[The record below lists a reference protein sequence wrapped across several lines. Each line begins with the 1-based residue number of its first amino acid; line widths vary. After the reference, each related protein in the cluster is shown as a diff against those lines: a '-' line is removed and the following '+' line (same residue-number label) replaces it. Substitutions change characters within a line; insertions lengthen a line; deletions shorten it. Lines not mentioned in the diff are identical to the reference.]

1 MTDSFVTRC
10 PYCRTRLRVS
20 DEQIRVAG
28 GLVRCGTC
36 LQTFDAL
43 EHLQDGK
50 QRARSVEMDELLI
63 HDGLNLN
70 ELGLDDLNLDEELA
84 QIEAQEQVFSKEL
97 LSLSQQIQGE
107 DEASP
112 KSNAYD
118 ESWAEALLRE
128 EEGLAKADTKDEANY
143 REEYT
148 GSLQTEPTIL
158 GSLHNKDEP
167 IRELTLDPLEDEA
180 PSSSALW
187 LPHRPS
193 RDAQPNES
201 AKPAA
206 LLPLRADPA
215 DFRKSSLR
223 RPLLGVEADLVAE
236 PSSEEDAPFVIERR
250 PSVRGKVLWG
260 TGCLLALLLLF
271 GQYLFFRFDTLSQ
284 QPSYRPLLG
293 GLCSVIGCTLPG
305 RSDIRQ
311 IRSSNLV
318 VHSHPELTD
327 ALVVD
332 VILYNSATY
341 AQPFPLLE
349 LEFSNLAGRPTA
361 KRRFAPPQYLVGEMQ
376 GKLQMPPQIPIHI
389 ALEIADPGAEAVNY
403 SLSVLP
409 AP

>member
-10 PYCRTRLRVS
+10 PHCRTRLRVS

-43 EHLQDGK
+43 EHLQNGRP
-50 QRARSVEMDELLI
+50 RADSAEMDGMLI
-63 HDGLNLN
+63 HDGLDLDD
-70 ELGLDDLNLDEELA
+70 LGLDDLNLDEELA
-84 QIEAQEQVFSKEL
+84 QIEAQEQAFSKEL

-107 DEASP
+107 DKTRSKPSEDDEA
-112 KSNAYD
+112 
-118 ESWAEALLRE
+118 WAEALLRE
-128 EEGLAKADTKDEANY
+128 EEGQADS
-143 REEYT
+143 EEDDAPDYL
-148 GSLQTEPTIL
+148 GHAEHPEPPQALSLRKKEQE
-158 GSLHNKDEP
+158 G
-167 IRELTLDPLEDEA
+167 RALTLDPLEDEV
-180 PSSSALW
+180 PSASALW
-187 LPHRPS
+187 LPQKPS
-193 RDAQPNES
+193 RDAQGGEA
-201 AKPAA
+201 AKPAEP
-206 LLPLRADPA
+206 LLLRADPA
-215 DFRKSSLR
+215 DFRKSPLR
-223 RPLLGVEADLVAE
+223 RPLL
-236 PSSEEDAPFVIERR
+236 EEDEDLAAPFEEEEKTPFAGERLSPAR
-250 PSVRGKVLWG
+250 KQLLWVS
-260 TGCLLALLLLF
+260 GCLLALLLLF
-271 GQYLFFRFDTLSQ
+271 GQYLFFRFDALSQ

-318 VHSHPELTD
+318 VHSHPELAG

-332 VILYNSATY
+332 VILYNSAAF

-349 LEFSNLAGRPTA
+349 LEFSNLAGRPIA
-361 KRRFAPPQYLVGEMQ
+361 KRRFTPLQYLAGEMQ